1 MSSAYPAVEEYFHL
15 GKVLKSHSTGGQL
28 RLMTEDHLKSYIV
41 KDSFLFFD
49 LDGSK
54 VPFRVISAEDGAHF
68 VVALDGIDNKQE
80 SDKLSGVSIW
90 IPLHLV
96 KSRHQQ
102 SPRNLRDKWNEYR
115 IVEEKTNQVYDVVR
129 VEEFPQQLMAVINV
143 DQKEVL
149 VPLSEQLITNIDKKE
164 KTITMIFPEGLLE
177 L

>member
-1 MSSAYPAVEEYFHL
+1 MSAAYPSVEEYFHL

-28 RLMTEDHLKSYIV
+28 RLMIEDYLKGYINQ
-41 KDSFLFFD
+41 DSFIFFD
-49 LDGSK
+49 IDGSK
-54 VPFRVISAEDGAHF
+54 VPFRVTSAEDGAHF
-68 VVALDGIDNKQE
+68 VVSFDGIDTKQE
-80 SDKLSGVSIW
+80 SDKLSGVGIW

-96 KSRHQQ
+96 KARHQQ

-115 IVEEKTNQVYDVVR
+115 IVEEKTNQIYDVLR
-129 VEEFPQQLMAVINV
+129 VEEYPQQLMAVISV

-164 KTITMIFPEGLLE
+164 KTITMVFPEGLLE